1 MIISVD
7 AYKALNE
14 IKHPFMIKKTLQ
26 KMSIGGT
33 YINIIKNL
41 YDKPTANNIFSDKKP
56 KVFPLRSGT
65 RQVCPVSALLFNI
78 VLEVVAKAI
87 RE

>member
-7 AYKALNE
+7 VYAAFNK
-14 IKHPFMIKKTLQ
+14 IKHPFMIKTLQ
-26 KMSIGGT
+26 KMDIGGT
-33 YINIIKNL
+33 YLNIIKAL
-41 YDKPTANNIFSDKKP
+41 YDKPTANTIFSDKKS

-65 RQVCPVSALLFNI
+65 RQACPVSALLFSI

>member
-7 AYKALNE
+7 VYAAFNK
-14 IKHPFMIKKTLQ
+14 IKHPFMIKSLQ
-26 KMSIGGT
+26 KMDIGGT
-33 YINIIKNL
+33 YLNIIKAL
-41 YDKPTANNIFSDKKP
+41 YDKPTANNIFSDKKS

-65 RQVCPVSALLFNI
+65 RRVCPVSALLFSI